1 MTIDQI
7 IGFVLIGLILFVAV
21 GMVCYV
27 LGYEAGSD
35 E

>member
-1 MTIDQI
+1 MTTEQI
-7 IGFVLIGLILFVAV
+7 IGFSIIGFVLFVAV